1 MDREYLQKMKDA
13 LKGIFKVIRRPHIL
27 VPILIVVI
35 IVALVAP
42 YIVILDDA
50 SYKED
55 DMSNA
60 PFAATKY
67 TSDTTIDE
75 NGNITSSMT
84 AHELWDELVKNESNI
99 TEYLDSPEELLKL
112 MNAEVVTQYLDTR
125 ENPDEP
131 IDWDEMDDIDSNVI
145 HGIIKLKRAD
155 TDNNTSTLT
164 YVDPETFQSYIDAYN
179 ESGSDADRDVALSHF
194 TLEQS
199 YTSSANSNAAE
210 IQAGDTIQIPAG
222 LGQYHTYMGWQLIT
236 STTSTQ
242 YKLREQAGMNFDE
255 EGFGIINGRYVIA
268 CTTTFGQV
276 GDYIDFYQED
286 GTVIQCIIGD
296 IKNQSDD
303 GCNEWG
309 HENGQVI
316 VEFVVDYDTWYSGGE
331 GSHVNPGNSS
341 CHPEWNQPLTH
352 AINGGS
358 YFDNPNFTADN
369 IEGNGN
375 TVGGSGTLVWP
386 TLDERITI
394 TSEFGYRDAPTDGA
408 SSDHKGI
415 DIDTV
420 TGDEVYATASGTVIY
435 ADAAGSAGNLVTIDH
450 GDGYVTK
457 YMHNDSISVSVGD
470 KVSAGDVIAIS
481 GNTGVSTGDHLHF
494 QIEYNGEPVDPLS
507 FKYTNGM
514 GNGTGGFGDGTG
526 TSSQK
531 STYYAKVATWRT
543 QRDAVDT
550 TDPDRK
556 GEEYDITTHSMS
568 TTKINFQEY
577 VSGYTMPFDYL
588 WALLTISQRKEF
600 VLDLAD
606 LVRDSEIEITIH
618 DNLTITTTTTVD
630 EYTNKMKTITSGVA
644 ADVTYTSTPPQQS
657 NPNTGATPPATTH
670 NATENADP
678 YEEESEEVVEH
689 HARVG
694 ERGEVIRRHQI
705 GKPEAAR
712 ADDKAREDQN
722 DARHGGKPVQ
732 EHVKRRPAVDQL
744 PGEAVVE
751 LCAAVDENEH
761 GKENRH
767 DNDGCKNQVADRFG
781 CMQERKVA
789 RAHRI
794 RVVGSGINRLVGKAE
809 QLGDVVVDR
818 VLGHRRPDVGVMHG
832 SFSGLRCASGKR
844 GERQGA
850 EREKLFHFESFFSVF
865 DAGGATMASTPVMW
879 LERAMPTVK
888 SESLALSSCAQ
899 ARQKGCRASA
909 SRAERNFTAQC
920 PRCSAQKRLNI
931 STSAAAFSV
940 SPASSLVA
948 ASAAAQYMNSIS

>member
-341 CHPEWNQPLTH
+341 CL
-352 AINGGS
+352 
-358 YFDNPNFTADN
+358 
-369 IEGNGN
+369 
-375 TVGGSGTLVWP
+375 
-386 TLDERITI
+386 
-394 TSEFGYRDAPTDGA
+394 
-408 SSDHKGI
+408 
-415 DIDTV
+415 
-420 TGDEVYATASGTVIY
+420 
-435 ADAAGSAGNLVTIDH
+435 
-450 GDGYVTK
+450 
-457 YMHNDSISVSVGD
+457 
-470 KVSAGDVIAIS
+470 
-481 GNTGVSTGDHLHF
+481 
-494 QIEYNGEPVDPLS
+494 
-507 FKYTNGM
+507 
-514 GNGTGGFGDGTG
+514 
-526 TSSQK
+526 
-531 STYYAKVATWRT
+531 
-543 QRDAVDT
+543 
-550 TDPDRK
+550 
-556 GEEYDITTHSMS
+556 
-568 TTKINFQEY
+568 
-577 VSGYTMPFDYL
+577 
-588 WALLTISQRKEF
+588 
-600 VLDLAD
+600 
-606 LVRDSEIEITIH
+606 
-618 DNLTITTTTTVD
+618 
-630 EYTNKMKTITSGVA
+630 
-644 ADVTYTSTPPQQS
+644 
-657 NPNTGATPPATTH
+657 
-670 NATENADP
+670 
-678 YEEESEEVVEH
+678 
-689 HARVG
+689 
-694 ERGEVIRRHQI
+694 
-705 GKPEAAR
+705 
-712 ADDKAREDQN
+712 
-722 DARHGGKPVQ
+722 
-732 EHVKRRPAVDQL
+732 
-744 PGEAVVE
+744 
-751 LCAAVDENEH
+751 
-761 GKENRH
+761 
-767 DNDGCKNQVADRFG
+767 
-781 CMQERKVA
+781 
-789 RAHRI
+789 
-794 RVVGSGINRLVGKAE
+794 
-809 QLGDVVVDR
+809 
-818 VLGHRRPDVGVMHG
+818 
-832 SFSGLRCASGKR
+832 
-844 GERQGA
+844 
-850 EREKLFHFESFFSVF
+850 
-865 DAGGATMASTPVMW
+865 
-879 LERAMPTVK
+879 
-888 SESLALSSCAQ
+888 
-899 ARQKGCRASA
+899 
-909 SRAERNFTAQC
+909 
-920 PRCSAQKRLNI
+920 
-931 STSAAAFSV
+931 
-940 SPASSLVA
+940 
-948 ASAAAQYMNSIS
+948 